1 MTFTVRHLL
10 IYTLIFTVLFLFGLF
25 IGFDSVTLAILEI
38 HNSQLDSLLLYVTK
52 WAEWPVI
59 VLALS
64 LAFWQLGKRGWMWVI
79 AFATEGLIIQAA
91 KYLINWPRPAIKFPQ
106 EVRQIPGITLSQWK
120 AFPSGHTAAAFFA
133 TAVILSI
140 WHNKS
145 PEFIKVPLILMAFG
159 VGYSRIYLGQH
170 SFEDVLAG
178 ATAGLWLFWA
188 FYQLFYYKK
197 WLKS

>member
-10 IYTLIFTVLFLFGLF
+10 LYTLIFTVFFIFGLI
-25 IGFDSVTLAILEI
+25 IGLDTITLEI
-38 HNSQLDSLLLYVTK
+38 LKIHSQQLDTILLYVTK

-59 VLALS
+59 VLALT
-64 LAFWQLGKRGWMWVI
+64 LAFWQLGKKGWLWVI
-79 AFATEGLIIQAA
+79 AFAIEGIIIQAA
-91 KYLINWPRPAIKFPQ
+91 KYLINWPRPAIKFPDQ
-106 EVRQIPGITLSQWK
+106 VREIPGITLSQWK

-140 WHNKS
+140 WHNKW
-145 PEFIKVPLILMAFG
+145 PEFLKFPLIIMAFG
-159 VGYSRIYLGQH
+159 VAYSRIYLGQH

-178 ATAGLWLFWA
+178 AVAGMWLFWS
-188 FYQLFYYKK
+188 FYRLFYYKN